1 MTEWEFPQE
10 IRIAI
15 ATPLSHAAMTLLA
28 PVLLSGGAFYV
39 MDSFN
44 PDDFYDLV
52 AEQKITC
59 TLIVPSMLY
68 ALQGHPRYETA
79 DMSSMETIIY
89 GASPMSPSKLS
100 QAIRHWGKIFF
111 QFYGQTEAPMVLAHL
126 KKADHDPD
134 DLSVLASCGKPV
146 SWMHVELLDEDNQP
160 VERGQTGEI
169 CTRGPLVTIGYKDM
183 PAETA
188 EALSGDW
195 LHTSDVGR
203 FDEHGFLHIVDRT
216 KDMVITGGFNVY
228 PREVEDVLSSHKSVA
243 SVMVIGVPDEKWGE
257 AVKALVVLRPG
268 ATPTDELVIELKTMV
283 KEAKGSQ
290 QSPKSIDFIDA
301 LPLTALGKPD
311 KKAARSKYWTST
323 ERAVS

>member
-1 MTEWEFPQE
+1 
-10 IRIAI
+10 
-15 ATPLSHAAMTLLA
+15 MTLLA

-134 DLSVLASCGKPV
+134 DLSILASCGKPV
-146 SWMHVELLDEDNQP
+146 AWMHVELLDEDNQP

-203 FDEHGFLHIVDRT
+203 FDEHGFLHIV
-216 KDMVITGGFNVY
+216 
-228 PREVEDVLSSHKSVA
+228 EDVLSSHKSVA

-268 ATPTDELVIELKTMV
+268 ITPSEELVVELKTMV